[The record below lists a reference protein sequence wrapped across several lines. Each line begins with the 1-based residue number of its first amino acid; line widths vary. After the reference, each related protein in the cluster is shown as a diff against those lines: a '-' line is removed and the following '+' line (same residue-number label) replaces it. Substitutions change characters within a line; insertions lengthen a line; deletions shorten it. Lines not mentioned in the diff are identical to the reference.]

1 MCSPQRK
8 KAGKRRGRFFFLLVN
23 TKKNIEGAQWETIS
37 VFFTSLPD
45 VFPCGHFL
53 AGVRRRQW
61 KCGPTEP
68 SLVYSGAL
76 DNLDLVFA
84 TEGKP
89 GSGGQEEVGNGQE
102 LEVNWKESSPLA
114 DLAQG
119 LGSEM
124 DLNSEG
130 LLSPAPCARL
140 LLRVPLHTLPLQ

>member
-1 MCSPQRK
+1 MGNHLSVFLPVSQLCSPR
-8 KAGKRRGRFFFLLVN
+8 
-23 TKKNIEGAQWETIS
+23 
-37 VFFTSLPD
+37 
-45 VFPCGHFL
+45 GHFL
-53 AGVRRRQW
+53 AGVRRRRW

-89 GSGGQEEVGNGQE
+89 GSSGREEVGNGQE
-102 LEVNWKESSPLA
+102 LEVNWKESSPLE

-130 LLSPAPCARL
+130 LLSPALCAGL